1 MGYPTPMARRTWVRL
16 FTEDVGAKV
25 LALVIAFVLWVVV
38 SFLGTRTVTAED
50 IAVGVA
56 NFREDL
62 ALVSELPRV
71 RVRLRA
77 PRLLLR
83 QRQPTDLVRAFVDL
97 AGRGLGAQSADVV
110 VTPNDARVDVL
121 VVLPSRIS
129 FALDPVVQR
138 TLPVKVVPEG
148 EPAAGFRV
156 GEATVEPA
164 TVEVRGALGRLQQ
177 TPAIEAKVPV
187 HGTTA
192 AFVGDVPLSPPEALT
207 VSPDRVRVK
216 LDIVQAEDTK
226 TLGVRVVTQGTVG
239 AGYWVRAVAAD
250 PPAVTVKGLREA
262 LADRPFVETVPLMLD
277 GARNPIARTVDLALP
292 GGVTVIGGEPR
303 VQVTVDVVPLAGT
316 KAVTAAV
323 QVGDVP
329 DGLRV
334 TSVSPA
340 SLTVTVQGSGE
351 AFERLG
357 GDDARVVISAQGRSA
372 GTFSVRPGVE
382 QVRVPEG
389 VRTVSVEGV
398 DIQVVLEGA

>member
-1 MGYPTPMARRTWVRL
+1 MARRTWVRL

-25 LALVIAFVLWVVV
+25 LALVIAFVLWVAV

-121 VVLPSRIS
+121 VVLPSRVS

-177 TPAIEAKVPV
+177 TQAIDVKVPV
-187 HGTTA
+187 NGATTA
-192 AFVGDVPLSPPEALT
+192 IEGEYGLAPPDGVTVLT
-207 VSPDRVRVK
+207 ERVRVK
-216 LDIVQAEDTK
+216 LAITQAEETK
-226 TLGVRVVTQGTVG
+226 TLGVRVVTVG
-239 AGYWVRAVAAD
+239 SPAAGYWIRSLAAD
-250 PPAVTVKGLREA
+250 PPAVTVRGPREA
-262 LADRPFVETVPLMLD
+262 LGDRTFVETTPVNVD
-277 GARNPIARTVDLALP
+277 EARNAVTRAVDLAL
-292 GGVTVIGGEPR
+292 GTGVTVVGGQPR
-303 VQVTVDVVPLAGT
+303 VQVKIEVAPLEGS
-316 KAVTAAV
+316 KEVSAAV
-323 QVGDVP
+323 QVSDVP

-334 TSVSPA
+334 TTVSPG
-340 SLTVTVQGSGE
+340 SVRVTVRGSGE
-351 AFERLG
+351 TFDRLR
-357 GDDARVVISAQGRSA
+357 DEDVRVVLSASGKSA
-372 GTFSVRPGVE
+372 GTFSARPSVEAVRAPSGI
-382 QVRVPEG
+382 QI
-389 VRTVSVEGV
+389 VSVEGV
-398 DIQVVLEGA
+398 DVSVSLEGS